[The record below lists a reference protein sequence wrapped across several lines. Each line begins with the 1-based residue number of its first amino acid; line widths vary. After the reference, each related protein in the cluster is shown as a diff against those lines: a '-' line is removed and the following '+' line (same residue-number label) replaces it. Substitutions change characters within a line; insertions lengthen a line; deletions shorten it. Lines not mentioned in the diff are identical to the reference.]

1 MGGAYSEYERR
12 LYLGGRNVLALSHI
26 QQQLVLRGGEG
37 RGGEGRGGEGRGGE
51 WHTHRERM
59 VATCIYLLNV

>member
-1 MGGAYSEYERR
+1 MGGAYGEYERR

-37 RGGEGRGGEGRGGE
+37 RGGEGRGGEGRGE
-51 WHTHRERM
+51 AYTQRENG
-59 VATCIYLLNV
+59 CYIYMYILNV

>member
-1 MGGAYSEYERR
+1 MGGAYGEYERR

-37 RGGEGRGGEGRGGE
+37 RGEAY
-51 WHTHRERM
+51 TQRENGCYM
-59 VATCIYLLNV
+59 YMYLLNV